1 MDDVPTGK
9 IDSVLSADLLDKALT
24 IEEKNTFSEWLRE
37 RWSEKDALMD
47 TFYETG
53 EFPVEKETQRVEM
66 KIGFKDTF
74 DDSVSTLSLS
84 LSPFLV
90 GSTDG
95 GDSWRSRRRSRL
107 CTLRIG

>member
-84 LSPFLV
+84 LSLPFSLEV
-90 GSTDG
+90 LMGEIA
-95 GDSWRSRRRSRL
+95 GDRDDVRSFVR
-107 CTLRIG
+107 CV